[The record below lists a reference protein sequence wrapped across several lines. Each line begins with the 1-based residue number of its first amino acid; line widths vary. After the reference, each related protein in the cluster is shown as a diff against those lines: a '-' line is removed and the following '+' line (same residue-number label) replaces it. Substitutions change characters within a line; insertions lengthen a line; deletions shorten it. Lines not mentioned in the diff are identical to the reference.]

1 MNNIANGLLDSF
13 YFFVNGNGRQWGFLL
28 KIFAFF
34 KVDVTILVTISVKT
48 YSKSFLV
55 SFYFLFYFG
64 VVWVSSASER
74 MLYMLI
80 HKCQRRNSRGVFIL
94 IFMRNI
100 LNAKNGSCQL
110 ETQGNKRKEKEHKKR
125 KKEKKNV
132 FCYFIALSKKY
143 FLYYLYTLWLN
154 ILKKKHPSFRAPY
167 ISFPPRFVNGIN
179 VTQV

>member
-13 YFFVNGNGRQWGFLL
+13 YFFVNGNGRQWGFLF

-64 VVWVSSASER
+64 AVWVSSASEI
-74 MLYMLI
+74 MLCMLI

-94 IFMRNI
+94 IFMRNS
-100 LNAKNGSCQL
+100 LDAKNGSCQL
-110 ETQGNKRKEKEHKKR
+110 ETQENKRKEKEHKKR
-125 KKEKKNV
+125 KKKKRHFLLLYCTIQKIFSLLSLHFMVEYFEEK
-132 FCYFIALSKKY
+132 
-143 FLYYLYTLWLN
+143 
-154 ILKKKHPSFRAPY
+154 
-167 ISFPPRFVNGIN
+167 ISFFPSTLYLLSTTVC
-179 VTQV
+179 